1 MESQTKRWIPHLIA
15 ITHNHRIEMK
25 SEETKKIPR
34 GEAGTQLRFLL
45 QFYKPHAVK
54 GVFALVTMLLTASI
68 GLIFPAMIGTMLD
81 GFIHP
86 ESSHSL
92 FGFAPSPGLLAIG
105 LLILIAVQSTIR
117 FFASMTIARITE
129 TSLAELRT
137 KAFNHIIRLPM
148 HFFAERRVGELSSRL
163 SSDLSQI
170 QETFAFTIL
179 ELLRQTI
186 FLIGGIGFILTAGLS
201 LALPVLLALP
211 ILVLIAVL
219 FGRFI
224 RKQSVKTQDALATSA
239 TIIEETLQAIA
250 SVKSFTNEAYEKE
263 RYQGALKH
271 VIGLAIRT
279 ARLRSAFVSFILF
292 TFFGGI
298 AGVIWYGGSLVQQGN
313 ITIGDF
319 ATFLIYAMFV
329 GGAMGSFAELL
340 GQIQKALGASVRLK
354 EILDTTTEDMIEVH
368 DRAMFRP
375 LQSVQ
380 LRNVSFSYPSR
391 TDIPALQTINLDISA
406 GQRIA
411 FVGESGAGKSTTAS
425 LIQQFYQPIEGM
437 ILYDNIPA
445 SELGL
450 ACIRSSIG
458 IVPQDIVLFGGTIA
472 ENIRYG
478 NINATMQ
485 EIEHAAELANAK
497 EFIER
502 FPERYETI
510 VGERG
515 ITLSGGQRQ
524 RIAIARAIL
533 KNPPILILDEATSS
547 LDSSSEFLI
556 SEALERLM
564 ASRTTIIIA
573 HRLSTIKD
581 CDAIAVFSKGTIIE
595 YGTHDELLS
604 KQGVYAHLCALQLR

>member
-1 MESQTKRWIPHLIA
+1 MR
-15 ITHNHRIEMK
+15 NHRTLWNVGTLCLLTLIRTGMK
-25 SEETKKIPR
+25 KEPSQRLDR
-34 GEAGTQLRFLL
+34 GEAGAQIRFLMS
-45 QFYKPHAVK
+45 FYKPYAFK
-54 GVFALVTMLLTASI
+54 GIVALVTMLITASI

-86 ESSHSL
+86 ETSHSF
-92 FGFAPSPGLLAIG
+92 FGISPSPGMLAIG

-117 FFASMTIARITE
+117 YFASMTIARITE

-211 ILVLIAVL
+211 ILVLIAVM

-224 RKQSVKTQDALATSA
+224 RKQSMKTQDALASSA

-250 SVKSFTNEAYEKE
+250 SVKSFTNERYEKE
-263 RYQGALKH
+263 RYKGALKH
-271 VIGLAIRT
+271 VIELAIRT

-298 AGVIWYGGSLVQQGN
+298 AGVIWYGGSLVQQGT

-354 EILDTTTEDMIEVH
+354 EILDTNTEDMLEV
-368 DRAMFRP
+368 DDTSMFRP
-375 LQSVQ
+375 LHSVT
-380 LRNVSFSYPSR
+380 LKNVSFSYPSR
-391 TDIPALQTINLDISA
+391 TDIPALQSIDLDIKS

-425 LIQQFYQPIEGM
+425 LIQQFYQPTEGM
-437 ILYDNIPA
+437 ILYDDIPA

-450 ACIRSSIG
+450 ACIRASIG

-472 ENIRYG
+472 DNIRYG
-478 NINATMQ
+478 DIHAS
-485 EIEHAAELANAK
+485 IEDIQHAAELANAK

-502 FPERYETI
+502 FPEGYETI

-547 LDSSSEFLI
+547 LDSSSEHLI

-564 ASRTTIIIA
+564 TSRTTIIIA

-581 CDAIAVFSKGTIIE
+581 CNAIAVFSKGTIIE
-595 YGTHDELLS
+595 YGTHDELLA
-604 KQGVYAHLCALQLR
+604 KNGVYAHLCALQLR

>member
-1 MESQTKRWIPHLIA
+1 ML
-15 ITHNHRIEMK
+15 
-25 SEETKKIPR
+25 
-34 GEAGTQLRFLL
+34 
-45 QFYKPHAVK
+45 AVW
-54 GVFALVTMLLTASI
+54 
-68 GLIFPAMIGTMLD
+68 
-81 GFIHP
+81 
-86 ESSHSL
+86 
-92 FGFAPSPGLLAIG
+92 

-117 FFASMTIARITE
+117 FFASMTIACITE

-137 KAFNHIIRLPM
+137 KSFDHIIRLPM

-170 QETFAFTIL
+170 QETFAFTVL

-186 FLIGGIGFILTAGLS
+186 FMIGGIGFILTAGLD

-211 ILVLIAVL
+211 ILVLIAVM

-224 RKQSVKTQDALATSA
+224 RKQSTKTQDALAMSA
-239 TIIEETLQAIA
+239 TIIEETLQAIS
-250 SVKSFTNEAYEKE
+250 SVKSFTNEQFETK
-263 RYQGALKH
+263 RYQGALQNM
-271 VIGLAIRT
+271 IGLALRT
-279 ARLRSAFVSFILF
+279 AKLRSAFVSFILF

-298 AGVIWYGGSLVQQGN
+298 AGVIWYGGSLVQQGT
-313 ITIGDF
+313 ITVGDF

-340 GQIQKALGASVRLK
+340 GQIQKALGASVRLR
-354 EILDTTTEDMIEVH
+354 EILDADIEMI
-368 DRAMFRP
+368 DSSDQNKKFRP
-375 LQSVQ
+375 LHSISLKDV
-380 LRNVSFSYPSR
+380 NFHYPSR
-391 TDIPALQTINLDISA
+391 PDIPALKSINLEIKS

-425 LIQQFYQPIEGM
+425 LIQQFYQPSEGV
-437 ILYDNIPA
+437 ISYDGIPA

-450 ACIRSSIG
+450 SCIRASIG

-478 NINATMQ
+478 NIHAEFD
-485 EIEHAAELANAK
+485 EIMKAAELANAK

-502 FPERYETI
+502 FPEGYDTI

-547 LDSSSEFLI
+547 LDSSSEHLI

-564 ASRTTIIIA
+564 ESRTTIIIA
-573 HRLSTIKD
+573 HRLSTIKN
-581 CDAIAVFSKGTIIE
+581 CDAIAVFDKGSIIE
-595 YGTHDELLS
+595 YGTHDALIV
-604 KQGVYAHLCALQLR
+604 QNGVYAHLSALQLR

>member
-1 MESQTKRWIPHLIA
+1 MAMDKQQNKRMNSSESGAQI
-15 ITHNHRIEMK
+15 
-25 SEETKKIPR
+25 
-34 GEAGTQLRFLL
+34 RFLL
-45 QFYKPHAVK
+45 SFYRPHAVK
-54 GVFALVTMLLTASI
+54 GILALIIMLITASI

-86 ESSHSL
+86 EQTHGL
-92 FGFAPSPGLLAIG
+92 FGIAPSPGMLAVW

-137 KAFNHIIRLPM
+137 KAFDHIIRLPM

-170 QETFAFTIL
+170 QETFAFTVL

-186 FLIGGIGFILTAGLS
+186 FMIGGIGFILTAGLD

-211 ILVLIAVL
+211 ILVLIAVM

-224 RKQSVKTQDALATSA
+224 RKQSTKTQDALAMSA
-239 TIIEETLQAIA
+239 TIIEETLQAIS
-250 SVKSFTNEAYEKE
+250 SVKSFTNEQFETK
-263 RYQGALKH
+263 RYHGALQNM
-271 VIGLAIRT
+271 IGLAIRT
-279 ARLRSAFVSFILF
+279 AKLRSAFVSFILF

-298 AGVIWYGGSLVQQGN
+298 AGVIWYGGSLVQQGT
-313 ITIGDF
+313 ITVGDF

-340 GQIQKALGASVRLK
+340 GQIQKALGASVRLR
-354 EILDTTTEDMIEVH
+354 EILDADIEMI
-368 DRAMFRP
+368 DSSDQNKKFRP
-375 LQSVQ
+375 LHSISLKDV
-380 LRNVSFSYPSR
+380 NFHYPSR
-391 TDIPALQTINLDISA
+391 PDIPALKSINLEIKS

-425 LIQQFYQPIEGM
+425 LIQQFYQPSEGV
-437 ILYDNIPA
+437 ISYDGIPA

-450 ACIRSSIG
+450 SCIRSSIG

-478 NINATMQ
+478 NIHA
-485 EIEHAAELANAK
+485 EFDEVKKAAELANAK

-502 FPERYETI
+502 FPEGYDTI

-547 LDSSSEFLI
+547 LDSSSEHLI

-564 ASRTTIIIA
+564 ESRTTIIIA
-573 HRLSTIKD
+573 HRLSTIKN
-581 CDAIAVFSKGTIIE
+581 CDAIAVFDKGSIIE
-595 YGTHDELLS
+595 YGTHDALIA
-604 KQGVYAHLCALQLR
+604 QNGVYAHLSALQLR

>member
-1 MESQTKRWIPHLIA
+1 
-15 ITHNHRIEMK
+15 MK
-25 SEETKKIPR
+25 TEPNQRLER
-34 GEAGTQLRFLL
+34 GEAGAQIRFLL
-45 QFYKPHAVK
+45 SFYKPHALK
-54 GVFALVTMLLTASI
+54 GLVALVTMLFTASI
-68 GLIFPAMIGTMLD
+68 GLLFPAMIGTMLD

-86 ESSHSL
+86 ETSFSV
-92 FGFAPSPGLLAIG
+92 FGIAPSPGMLAIG
-105 LLILIAVQSTIR
+105 LLILIALQSTIR

-186 FLIGGIGFILTAGLS
+186 FLIGGIAFILTAGLN
-201 LALPVLLALP
+201 LALPVLLSLP
-211 ILVLIAVL
+211 VLVLIAVL

-224 RKQSVKTQDALATSA
+224 RKQSMKTQDALAISA

-250 SVKSFTNEAYEKE
+250 SVKSFTNEHYEKE
-263 RYQGALKH
+263 RYRGALSH

-292 TFFGGI
+292 AFFGGI
-298 AGVIWYGGSLVQQGN
+298 AGVIWYGGMLVQQGD
-313 ITIGDF
+313 ITIGAF

-340 GQIQKALGASVRLK
+340 GQIQKALGASFRLK
-354 EILDTTTEDMIEVH
+354 EILDTQVEDMIEVQ
-368 DRAMFRP
+368 DTTMFRP
-375 LQSVQ
+375 LHSVT
-380 LRNVSFSYPSR
+380 LKNVVFRYPSR
-391 TDIPALQTINLDISA
+391 TDIPALQSINLEIAS
-406 GQRIA
+406 GQRVA

-425 LIQQFYQPIEGM
+425 LIQQFYQPTEGI
-437 ILYDNIPA
+437 ILFDGIPA

-450 ACIRSSIG
+450 ACIRASIG

-478 NINATMQ
+478 NINATM
-485 EIEHAAELANAK
+485 EEVEHAAELANAK

-502 FPERYETI
+502 FPEGYQTI

-547 LDSSSEFLI
+547 LDSSSEHLI

-564 ASRTTIIIA
+564 GSRTTIIIA

-595 YGTHDELLS
+595 YGTHDELIAQ
-604 KQGVYAHLCALQLR
+604 QGVYAHLSALQLR